1 MRERLSFWQG
11 AQDDAPDHD
20 PANLPEYSHWA
31 PLVIGEPIFDFEPTP
46 PDVTSY
52 RPDTV
57 YDNWSSDSFAVRMAC
72 VRGYAHRYRGIPRQ
86 DEAEVA
92 FHPQSGAVMF
102 AVADGVS
109 SARQAHIGA
118 TIACR
123 SAMYA
128 LRQQLNAGK
137 DAVNWA
143 RVLDDTA
150 RSLTSRAADTLRQDA
165 PAQAAVLG
173 LFATTLVAGYV
184 APARGSAVA
193 SMVQVG
199 DTSAWIL
206 RHDRY
211 RSVLKDKHDP
221 RQQVISSAVTPLP
234 VLPDRVM
241 SVTIGLPSDAVLLV
255 GTDGFGDALGDGDG
269 QVGQLFATS
278 LRTPPPG
285 RAFAHLLDFS
295 RETFDDDRTLVGIWP
310 RVTSQ
315 EKPR

>member
-1 MRERLSFWQG
+1 MKERRQFWQRT
-11 AQDDAPDHD
+11 QDDEPDHD
-20 PANLPEYSHWA
+20 RADLPAHGHWA
-31 PLVIGEPIFDFEPTP
+31 PLVVGEPIFEFEPRP
-46 PDVTSY
+46 PDVSSY

-57 YDNWSSDSFAVRMAC
+57 YDDWSCDNFAVRMAC

-128 LRQQLNAGK
+128 LRHQMNAAR

-143 RVLDDTA
+143 KVLDDTA

-165 PAQAAVLG
+165 PAQEAVLD

-184 APARGSAVA
+184 APARGGPVA

-206 RHDRY
+206 RHGRY
-211 RSVLKDKHDP
+211 RSVLTDKHDQ
-221 RQQVISSAVTPLP
+221 RQQVVSSAVTPLP

-241 SVTIGLPSDAVLLV
+241 PVTIGLPSDAVLLV

-269 QVGQLFATS
+269 QVGRLFATC

-295 RETFDDDRTLVGIWP
+295 RETFDDDRTLVGVWP
-310 RVTSQ
+310 RETGQ
-315 EKPR
+315 EMPR